1 MHQEPEYLA
10 YFSRCQHPS
19 VIYNKYTASRVTVN
33 CGYCHSCLLRKSTM
47 ATRRCEAQASQSRYV
62 YFVTL
67 SYSSQYVPTARI
79 DRCLDVCTDIEDMLT
94 LNLNDYQV
102 SIVPRS
108 PFVHKDKRRCI
119 NFNDDS
125 SFRYQFS
132 ADSSDIDYLR
142 VKTDLTAGGK
152 YPMMKDYI
160 PYLNYGDFSSFYKRL
175 RTILHS
181 DLSLP
186 F

>member
-1 MHQEPEYLA
+1 M
-10 YFSRCQHPS
+10 
-19 VIYNKYTASRVTVN
+19 N

-62 YFVTL
+62 YFCTL

-108 PFVHKDKRRCI
+108 P
-119 NFNDDS
+119 
-125 SFRYQFS
+125 
-132 ADSSDIDYLR
+132 
-142 VKTDLTAGGK
+142 
-152 YPMMKDYI
+152 
-160 PYLNYGDFSSFYKRL
+160 
-175 RTILHS
+175 
-181 DLSLP
+181 
-186 F
+186 